1 MEGILNWGQKQQ
13 VADEGTAVSLRHG
26 REPARAHAQAH
37 NGPGTQRTRHT
48 TDPAHNGHR
57 HMRVIW
63 QDHTNPA

>member
-37 NGPGTQRTRHT
+37 NGPGTQRTQHT
-48 TDPAHNGHR
+48 TDTG
-57 HMRVIW
+57 
-63 QDHTNPA
+63 T